1 MDHRLTCLV
10 FLLTYAGIALGGV
23 PGLAL
28 DRTGI
33 ALLGAIAMLA
43 IGAVTLAEAVA
54 AVDVPTLLL
63 LYGLMVVSA
72 QLQLNGFYVRAAD
85 LLARAAATPRR
96 FLLGVMAVSAGLSAL
111 LVNDVVCLVFTPVVI
126 AVARQTRRSPVPF
139 LLGLA
144 CASNI
149 GSAATLIGN
158 PQNMLIGQVGRLAFD
173 RFLYWCAPPAVAALA
188 AAYGV
193 LTWVYRRE
201 FRCASAASPAAVA
214 ASGSVTPGAA
224 AWAADGHYNAIG
236 AAKGALAA
244 LLLVVL
250 FFTPIPREI
259 AAMTVAGGILVSRS
273 LDTRRI
279 LARVDWHLMTLFI
292 GLFVVVHALEQT
304 GLPARWVG
312 GMAAAGW
319 HLEAPVPL
327 TLITATLS
335 NLVSNV
341 PAALLLVRF
350 LPADQ
355 PATWYLLALTSTLAG
370 NLITLGSIANLIVLE
385 QARLHGVPIRFGEHA
400 RVGVPVTLISLTI
413 AVLWHGLVRS

>member
-10 FLLTYAGIALGGV
+10 FLLTYAGIALGGI

-43 IGAVTLAEAVA
+43 IGALSLAEAVA

-72 QLQLNGFYVRAAD
+72 QLQISGFYGRAAD
-85 LLARAAATPRR
+85 LLGRVATTPRR
-96 FLLGVMAVSAGLSAL
+96 LLLGVMVISAGLSAV

-126 AVARQTRRSPVPF
+126 VVARQTRRSPVPF

-158 PQNMLIGQVGRLAFD
+158 PQNMLIGQVGRLQFD
-173 RFLYWCAPPAVAALA
+173 RFLYWCAPPAACALA
-188 AAYGV
+188 AAFGV
-193 LTWVYRRE
+193 LAWIYRRE
-201 FRCASAASPAAVA
+201 FRGDAAPKPAGPIADDGAVHA
-214 ASGSVTPGAA
+214 GV
-224 AWAADGHYNAIG
+224 AWAPDAHYSFRG
-236 AAKGALAA
+236 SAKGVFGA
-244 LLLVVL
+244 LLLVGL
-250 FFTPIPREI
+250 FFTPVPREL
-259 AAMTVAGGILVSRS
+259 AAMAVAGCILVSRS

-292 GLFVVVHALEQT
+292 GLFVVVQALDRT

-312 GMAAAGW
+312 GLASAGW
-319 HLEAPVPL
+319 HLDAPLPL
-327 TLITATLS
+327 TLVTVTLS

-341 PAALLLVRF
+341 PATLLLVRF
-350 LPADQ
+350 LPAEQ
-355 PATWYLLALTSTLAG
+355 TSAWYLLALTSTLAG

-385 QARLHGVPIRFGEHA
+385 QARLHGVAIRFGEHA
-400 RVGVPVTLISLTI
+400 RVGIPVTLVSLAI
-413 AVLWHGLVRS
+413 AVLWHGLMSA